1 MRKICPSF
9 IIFLPFLLPIFFPWT
24 SLGGFLHEFLSLL
37 GLVLG
42 TQQFISIKWF
52 AFIAIHVWSYYHRLF
67 FHFVPLLRPK
77 SKNEVALFSFILT
90 FINAFVYVRWRW
102 NKKVGHAPHSCC
114 VLIFFFSHDLGRFQV
129 KIMIFWQSSPPLK
142 SQTYFVAWLRTT
154 RGRGS
159 LRRKT
164 HFCCLSDK
172 RKKLSSPLSS
182 FCLIW

>member
-102 NKKVGHAPHSCC
+102 NKKTRACSSLMLCPNFLLFLWLGT
-114 VLIFFFSHDLGRFQV
+114 FSSKNNDILTKFT
-129 KIMIFWQSSPPLK
+129 SS
-142 SQTYFVAWLRTT
+142 
-154 RGRGS
+154 
-159 LRRKT
+159 
-164 HFCCLSDK
+164 
-172 RKKLSSPLSS
+172 
-182 FCLIW
+182 